1 MPVSLLVSSSKG
13 LSLKVDYRVIDVG
26 YIASGR
32 GIAQLVERRSP
43 KPQVP
48 GSSPGAPAIRCK
60 AQESLHNL

>member
-1 MPVSLLVSSSKG
+1 MIVASWRD
-13 LSLKVDYRVIDVG
+13 LKLFNAIKDLK
-26 YIASGR
+26 GR